1 MGAPSGPAPTVSTR
15 GTEAPTAPNKW
26 LVTAAISLG
35 TLMGTIDISIVNV
48 ALPHVQASFGVAI
61 TEAAWITTAY
71 LVAIVMILPLTGWLG
86 ASFGRKRVYQTGLI
100 VFTAASFLAGVAPS
114 LTALIAARALQGL
127 GAGVLGPMEQSI
139 LRETF
144 PSKQQGLATG
154 LYGMILLV
162 GPTIGPVL
170 GGTITDSY
178 TWRWIFFINLPVG
191 VLASAMVALII
202 REAPRTGVPR
212 LRFDFV
218 GVAFMAAGLSSLVV
232 VMEQGNRW
240 DWFDSPLVWGLTLT
254 AVSSLLLFVFWELFG
269 TDAPAV
275 DLRIL
280 GERAFSAAWV
290 SVGIVAFGL
299 FSGLILMSLFLQ
311 QNLGY
316 TATQAGIQFFPRGLV
331 SMVVSPIGGIIA
343 GLLGPRFVVAPGLFL
358 AGVALFMMSH
368 WTLNAG
374 PREILV
380 PMVVLGV
387 AFPMM
392 IIPLFASALSS
403 VDRSKAIGAA
413 GLMNLM
419 LQLGGSFGTA
429 ITTTMLERGID
440 QFHARLVEQARPD
453 HPAWAEAARQVTALM
468 TTRGGSDPI
477 ASQQQALVLLDRIIT
492 GQAAVLSFEHAFQV
506 IALAYFGALLAMPF
520 LPGKSRPEAGAAGAV
535 DV

>member
-1 MGAPSGPAPTVSTR
+1 MDAPKTARSAVTEPVAPS
-15 GTEAPTAPNKW
+15 KW

-48 ALPHVQASFGVAI
+48 ALPHVQASFGVAV

-71 LVAIVMILPLTGWLG
+71 LVAIVMVLPLTGWLG

-114 LTALIAARALQGL
+114 LPALIAARALQGL

-144 PSKQQGLATG
+144 PPKQQGLATG

-170 GGTITDSY
+170 GGGITDSY

-191 VLASAMVALII
+191 LLASAMVALII
-202 REAPRTGVPR
+202 REAPRPPAPR
-212 LRFDFV
+212 QRFDFV
-218 GVAFMAAGLSSLVV
+218 GVGFMAAGLSSLVV
-232 VMEQGNRW
+232 VLEQGNRW
-240 DWFDSPLVWGLTLT
+240 DWFDSPLVWGLALT
-254 AVSSLLLFVFWELFG
+254 AGSGLLLFVFWELAG
-269 TDAPAV
+269 TDTPAV

-280 GERAFSAAWV
+280 GGRSFAAAWLC
-290 SVGIVAFGL
+290 VGIVAFGL
-299 FSGLILMSLFLQ
+299 FSGLVLMSLFLQ
-311 QNLGY
+311 QALGY

-331 SMVVSPIGGIIA
+331 SMVVSPIGGVVA
-343 GLLGPRFVVAPGLFL
+343 GILGPRYVVAPGLFL

-374 PREILV
+374 PVQILV

-392 IIPLFASALSS
+392 IVPLFAAALNA
-403 VDRSKAIGAA
+403 VERSKAIGAA
-413 GLMNLM
+413 GLMNLV

-429 ITTTMLERGID
+429 ITTTMLERGTTL
-440 QFHARLVEQARPD
+440 FHARLVEQARPD

-468 TTRGGSDPI
+468 VVRGGSDPT
-477 ASQQQALVLLDRIIT
+477 AGQQQALAALDRVIT

-506 IALAYFGALLAMPF
+506 IALAYFVALLAMPF
-520 LPGKSRPEAGAAGAV
+520 LPGRGRPADGAAAAA